1 MRAERTLNQWNQK
14 AQEYLETHTQSGST
28 VPKRSDAQEPKRL
41 WFSEADPQCRESGS
55 SRLFQK
61 GAAPGTACPDGACRR
76 APAWWAVRVET
87 GLTGISPCKQNILNL
102 LI

>member
-41 WFSEADPQCRESGS
+41 WFSEADPQCWESGS
-55 SRLFQK
+55 SRLFPE
-61 GAAPGTACPDGACRR
+61 G
-76 APAWWAVRVET
+76 
-87 GLTGISPCKQNILNL
+87 SSS
-102 LI
+102 